1 MNWDAIQA
9 VAELSAAVGVLL
21 SPAHLLTAPFVEFLD
36 VQILSASEPPLLQF
50 RSRWEETARP
60 RRERND

>member
-21 SPAHLLTAPFVEFLD
+21 SLIYVGL
-36 VQILSASEPPLLQF
+36 
-50 RSRWEETARP
+50 
-60 RRERND
+60 